1 MNSFWRILTSGES
14 LIEDAKKDC
23 VHMLDAGEEM
33 FRIVSN
39 ALKEVTDKD
48 ELKAVRRMD
57 KTLNQEVRDVR
68 KKVYQH
74 LAVSRGKDLVS
85 GLQLITI
92 VIDLER
98 IGDYTKN
105 LVELVEMIPAKM
117 EFGAHENTYTT
128 VHKKTLKMFVVVRQ
142 AFIKVDEKKAREA
155 LALYDDVSKACDG
168 TMRQVIK
175 GGSTNENVCKP
186 DLALVLFMR
195 YMKRINAHLKNVATS
210 IINPFHMI
218 GFRPGAT

>member
-1 MNSFWRILTSGES
+1 MKSFWRIISSSET

-23 VHMLDAGEEM
+23 IHMLDAGEEM

-39 ALKEVTDKD
+39 TLKEKTDKE

-57 KTLNQEVRDVR
+57 KALNQEVRDVR
-68 KKVYQH
+68 KKVYEH
-74 LAVSRGKDLVS
+74 LAISRGKDLVS

-105 LVELVEMIPAKM
+105 LVELVEMIPEKM
-117 EFGAHENTYTT
+117 EFGALEDTYTS
-128 VHKKTLKMFVVVRQ
+128 VHKKTLKMFLLVRQ
-142 AFIKVDEKKAREA
+142 AFTKEDEKKAREA
-155 LALYDDVSKACDG
+155 LKLYDDVSKTCDG
-168 TMRQVIK
+168 TTREIIR
-175 GGSTNENVCKP
+175 GETSAENVCKP
-186 DLALVLFMR
+186 DLALLLFMR

-210 IINPFHMI
+210 IVNPFHMI
-218 GFRPGAT
+218 GFRPGAM

>member
-1 MNSFWRILTSGES
+1 MNDFWRMLTSGES

-33 FRIVSN
+33 FRIVAN
-39 ALKEVTDKD
+39 TLKELTDKD
-48 ELKAVRRMD
+48 ELEAVRRMD

-74 LAVSRGKDLVS
+74 LAISRGKDLVS

-117 EFGAHENTYTT
+117 DFGAHESTYTT
-128 VHKKTLKMFVVVRQ
+128 VHSKTLKMFALVRQ
-142 AFIKVDEKKAREA
+142 AFVDDDEKKAREA
-155 LALYDDVSKACDG
+155 LSLYDDVSKTCDG
-168 TMRQVIK
+168 TTREVIK
-175 GGSTNENVCKP
+175 GGSMDDNVTKP

-218 GFRPGAT
+218 GFRPGAM